1 MQLFLH
7 FFSLCGT
14 GTSKDSLDAVSYTH
28 LDVYKRQ
35 VLSRWL
41 GIDTP
46 IDSTEG
52 KKLFVRIAD
61 ELLDCE
67 CPGLYNQAIMDL
79 SLIHI
84 LS

>member
-1 MQLFLH
+1 MK
-7 FFSLCGT
+7 GT
-14 GTSKDSLDAVSYTH
+14 DPVSYTH
-28 LDVYKRQ
+28 L
-35 VLSRWL
+35 
-41 GIDTP
+41 DTP

-67 CPGLYNQAIMDL
+67 L

-84 LS
+84 YIAVVFRLSV